1 MPLYIFSLR
10 SRRLSHE
17 IENDPFVEIYSGHEL
32 LSYCDEEE
40 ICSFIF
46 MKLLKKHS
54 IAAMKAVPTVIYLVG
69 TNICSN
75 FLYRILPTFL
85 KSKLKFLTDFKKGGI
100 LNTFTCFFFYLTLLS
115 ALIMNSNELLNLKKC
130 KT

>member
-17 IENDPFVEIYSGHEL
+17 IENDPFVEIYSRHEL
-32 LSYCDEEE
+32 LSHSAEEE

-54 IAAMKAVPTVIYLVG
+54 ILVAGPFVMQPYNLG
-69 TNICSN
+69 TRLLSRH
-75 FLYRILPTFL
+75 FRW
-85 KSKLKFLTDFKKGGI
+85 KEDFKSFVI
-100 LNTFTCFFFYLTLLS
+100 FIPNTKVDYLINIPFIIITY
-115 ALIMNSNELLNLKKC
+115 LII
-130 KT
+130 